1 MFTQRHY
8 IAFAHFIK
16 HLDLGPRTKKKL
28 IKELCGFFA
37 SDNYKFKE
45 GLFTKACNNE

>member
-1 MFTQRHY
+1 MFQQRHY
-8 IAFAHFIK
+8 IEFARFIK

-28 IKELCGFFA
+28 IKELCRFFA

-45 GLFTKACNNE
+45 HLFTKACSNE